1 MKMTKLFALLALTLA
16 VALPAS
22 AQQPKKA
29 KISNRYSMELRENGD
44 GTYSI
49 KYPEK
54 YKFINLAEVPDLTTV
69 YEHRQIASS
78 KHYKSCISEE
88 YVYKT
93 YPEYELKLIV
103 DRAVSNTPA
112 PFVVW
117 IHGGGWT
124 KGSNT
129 AFRVSSQFLAVQKG
143 IAGVRIAYTMSHQ
156 PNASIDV
163 TMEDIRDA
171 VKWVQKHAK
180 ELNINPDSF
189 GFCGQSAGAHLSA
202 LSAMTIK
209 GTKAMVGYAGP
220 YNFLTAND
228 GLVNTPDKKRTR
240 YFHDLKEDALKAC
253 SPVYQIPD
261 KNIPASM
268 LFHGTGDI
276 LVDYTQS
283 VEYAEALRAK
293 GGEVDLQIYPYYDHN
308 LHSKRSDIGHKLLVM
323 TADFF
328 VKHLK

>member
-1 MKMTKLFALLALTLA
+1 MKMTKLFALLALALA
-16 VALPAS
+16 VVLPAS
-22 AQQPKKA
+22 AQKPVKA
-29 KISNRYSMELRENGD
+29 KISNRYSMELLENGD

-69 YEHRQIASS
+69 YEHRPIASS

-156 PNASIDV
+156 PGARIDV
-163 TMEDIRDA
+163 TMEDVRDA
-171 VKWVQKHAK
+171 VKWVQEHAK

-228 GLVNTPDKKRTR
+228 GVVKSPDKKRTR
-240 YFHDLKEDALKAC
+240 YFHNLEENALKAC
-253 SPVYQIPD
+253 SPYYQIPD

-276 LVDYTQS
+276 LVDHTQS
-283 VEYAEALRAK
+283 VEYAEAIRAK
-293 GGEVDLQIYPYYDHN
+293 GGEVELHIFPYYGHS
-308 LHSKRSDIGHKLLVM
+308 LHSKRSDIGHKLLMM